1 MFGCNNSITK
11 FVLLI
16 WFAIE
21 FFTLV
26 LNPFMKCENIV
37 DVSDE
42 NGQALC
48 DRSKIRILATVLQG
62 IDIPY

>member
-1 MFGCNNSITK
+1 
-11 FVLLI
+11 
-16 WFAIE
+16 
-21 FFTLV
+21 
-26 LNPFMKCENIV
+26 MKCENIV

-48 DRSKIRILATVLQG
+48 YRSKIRILATVLQG